1 MQPSNLWHKLSDK
14 ISNKLSSKISNKLSN
29 KHKLTAAAI
38 AASLLLFAGTGAILA
53 DSTVYSLSIRG
64 QSVGYL
70 DNQEE
75 LTQAVTELTADQ
87 QKESKDLTIR
97 FLEEE
102 VELLAVT
109 DVPKGAEMLS
119 DKELKQLLSS
129 HQLLVAEAWSIR
141 INGKDVVYAATEA
154 EANSILDG
162 VKREYQTTGSKVISA
177 TFKESVELI
186 NAPAPLDSILEQ
198 EEAVYLIT
206 LGNKEPKVYTVQGG
220 DTVWDIAIENK
231 MTTDQLIA
239 ANPGF
244 DPEKLTIGQQLN
256 LFEIKPYVT
265 VRITEE
271 LTATEK
277 IPFETI
283 YENNSALYKG
293 EVKVEKPGVAGSKE
307 VLSRQVLENGVL
319 VSSEEVSSKVVSE
332 PQAQVSS
339 KGTKSLAT
347 FVGTG
352 SFVRPVSGS
361 ISSGF
366 GSRGGSRH
374 TGIDIPRPKG
384 TPIAVADDGVVTF
397 AGSYYAYGNLIK
409 ISHGN
414 GVETWY
420 GHCDSISVSV
430 GEIVKKG
437 ETIGTVGN
445 TGRSTGSHLHFEVRK
460 NGSPQNPANYL

>member
-1 MQPSNLWHKLSDK
+1 M
-14 ISNKLSSKISNKLSN
+14 SKR
-29 KHKLTAAAI
+29 KLTAAI
-38 AASLLLFAGTGAILA
+38 TAASLLLFAGAGAILA

-64 QSVGYL
+64 QVVGYL
-70 DNQEE
+70 DNQKE
-75 LTQAVTELTADQ
+75 LTRAVTELTSDQ
-87 QKESKDLTIR
+87 QKKSGDLAIR
-97 FLEEE
+97 FLDEE

-109 DVPKGAEMLS
+109 DAPEDAEMLS
-119 DKELKQLLSS
+119 ENELKQLLSS
-129 HQLLVAEAWSIR
+129 QQLLVADAWSIR

-162 VKREYQTTGSKVISA
+162 VKREYQTAGSKLVSA
-177 TFKESVELI
+177 TFKESVEVVS
-186 NAPAPLDSILEQ
+186 ASAPLDGILKQ
-198 EEAVYLIT
+198 EEAIHLIT

-220 DTVWDIAIENK
+220 DTVWDIALENK

-244 DPEKLTIGQQLN
+244 DAEKLTIGQQLN

-283 YENNSALYKG
+283 YENSSALYKG
-293 EVKVEKPGVAGSKE
+293 EVKVKKPGVAGSKE
-307 VLSRQVLENGVL
+307 VVSRQVLENGVL

-352 SFVRPVSGS
+352 SFVRPVGGS

-366 GSRGGSRH
+366 GSRGGGRH

-384 TPIAVADDGVVTF
+384 TPISVVDDGVITYT
-397 AGSYYAYGNLIK
+397 GTYYAYGKLIK
-409 ISHGN
+409 VSHGN

-420 GHCDSISVSV
+420 AHCDSITVSV
-430 GEIVKKG
+430 GDVVDKG
-437 ETIGTVGN
+437 ETIGTVGI
-445 TGRSTGSHLHFEVRK
+445 TGRATGYHLHFEVRK
-460 NGSPQNPANYL
+460 NGTPQNPVHYLPD